1 MRNCQKW
8 EELANDRERLYF
20 CFKHLKEM
28 NQLPED
34 FENGMLAR
42 LAGQSEVA
50 NMPENVRTQYF
61 KNMTTEIDRRAQMLC
76 AIREGRAQGLAEGLA
91 EGKAQGLA
99 EGKAQGLAEGKAEG
113 KAQGLA
119 EGEAKGRKEGVIE
132 TAAKLKAAGIA
143 PDIISQCTG
152 LTVDAIAAL

>member
-91 EGKAQGLA
+91 EG
-99 EGKAQGLAEGKAEG
+99 
-113 KAQGLA
+113 
-119 EGEAKGRKEGVIE
+119 EAKGRKEGVIE